1 MGGLISITTTAT
13 VELNAPTAHVEDPKI
28 RRRRKEVKSCLNS

>member
-13 VELNAPTAHVEDPKI
+13 VELNAATAHVEESKN
-28 RRRRKEVKSCLNS
+28 RRSEGEEKR